1 MSLMRV
7 GIYGSQ
13 AEANSFLCD
22 VRRENPYAI
31 WYKDIVDVRL
41 RKAVDK
47 RLERVAAGNYGD
59 CEPVGDGVL
68 ELRFQAFGIRI
79 YFVEIGGVIVL
90 LLCAGDK
97 SSQSKDIAKAKEY
110 WFEYCSRVENKG
122 V

>member
-1 MSLMRV
+1 MEVKPKQIVFYVTLD
-7 GIYGSQ
+7 
-13 AEANSFLCD
+13 EKT
-22 VRRENPYAI
+22 PYEI
-31 WYKDIVDVRL
+31 WYKDIADVRL

-47 RLERVAAGNYGD
+47 RLERVAVGNYGD

-110 WFEYCSRVENKG
+110 WLEYCSRVENEE